1 MEKNSE
7 HYKKGNFLVKSQKK
21 KKQPFGV
28 ERVEDFFGFAFF
40 FFPQQ
45 IFDKIQI
52 LKIKNKTKKR

>member
-7 HYKKGNFLVKSQKK
+7 HYKKGNFLVKSQKKK

-40 FFPQQ
+40 FFPSTN
-45 IFDKIQI
+45 F
-52 LKIKNKTKKR
+52 

>member
-40 FFPQQ
+40 FS
-45 IFDKIQI
+45 
-52 LKIKNKTKKR
+52 LNKFLTKYKF